1 MLVAIHL
8 MNIAVNLTRSFPHE
22 CPSSKLAPLVCLVFL
37 GRWSETILLFSQM
50 VSCKVLTFELQPPQ
64 KKPYGLHLT
73 AYKSLWYFS
82 LGLGSVDLFLII
94 HK

>member
-50 VSCKVLTFELQPPQ
+50 VSCKVLTFELQAPPH
-64 KKPYGLHLT
+64 PPFPNYGLHLT
-73 AYKSLWYFS
+73 VLTNLSGTFLRD
-82 LGLGSVDLFLII
+82 SVL
-94 HK
+94 

>member
-50 VSCKVLTFELQPPQ
+50 VSCKVLTFELQAPPPQ
-64 KKPYGLHLT
+64 NYGLHLT
-73 AYKSLWYFS
+73 VLTNLSGTFLRD
-82 LGLGSVDLFLII
+82 SVL
-94 HK
+94 